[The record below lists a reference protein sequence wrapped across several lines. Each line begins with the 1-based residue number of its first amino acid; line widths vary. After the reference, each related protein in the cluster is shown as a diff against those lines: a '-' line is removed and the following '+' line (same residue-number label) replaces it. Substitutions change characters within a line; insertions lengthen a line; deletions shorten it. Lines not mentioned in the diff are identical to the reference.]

1 MKHVIGLD
9 PDINSEEMAKSE
21 SKSKFCWASATRATF
36 LLNLEARSQ
45 IRKQHEFSFSLSDYE
60 EIIFDLHL
68 DLDEPKSKRRRR
80 NSI

>member
-1 MKHVIGLD
+1 MKHMIGLD

-21 SKSKFCWASATRATF
+21 SKSKFCWASATRKTF

-45 IRKQHEFSFSLSDYE
+45 IRKQHEFSFSLSDFE
-60 EIIFDLHL
+60 EIIFDLQL

>member
-1 MKHVIGLD
+1 MKHIIGLD
-9 PDINSEEMAKSE
+9 PDINNEEMAKSE

-45 IRKQHEFSFSLSDYE
+45 IRKQHEFSFSLSDFE

-80 NSI
+80 NST

>member
-1 MKHVIGLD
+1 MKHIIGLD
-9 PDINSEEMAKSE
+9 PDINNEEMAKSE
-21 SKSKFCWASATRATF
+21 SKSKFCWASATRATS

-45 IRKQHEFSFSLSDYE
+45 IRKQHEFSFSLSDFE